1 MVLEKLVNAGLKID
15 LKKSDFA
22 VKELKYLGFVV
33 TAGKGISVDP
43 EKKKTNRKMGIPKNL
58 NSSSSLFRGC

>member
-1 MVLEKLVNAGLKID
+1 MVLEKLANAGLKLD

-33 TAGKGISVDP
+33 TAGKRISIDP
-43 EKKKTNRKMGIPKNL
+43 AKKKKTVIEK
-58 NSSSSLFRGC
+58 